1 MTEEEFREKD
11 LLTKIPVTTQEDVDR
26 YCEAMKVIHP
36 PLDISKET
44 LRDHFAM
51 LVLPALLSSNRDD
64 YDVDGCME
72 LAEAAYFYADAMLEA
87 RGKK

>member
-36 PLDISKET
+36 PPLDINKET
-44 LRDHFAM
+44 LRDRFAM
-51 LVLPALLSSNRDD
+51 AALTAIVSQDD
-64 YDVDGCME
+64 DVPNGY
-72 LAEAAYFYADAMLEA
+72 AKSAYEIADAMLEA